1 LERANAERAFGSGRL
16 YKAVYPRR
24 WTSKGDRMPG
34 IGRITGIAI
43 MLLVGLVVGATA
55 KLLVPGKDPGGIV
68 TTSVLGVVGSLIG
81 GWIGYQLGM
90 QNGFALSVGGAVL
103 ILLGYRLLRRQDQR
117 G

>member
-1 LERANAERAFGSGRL
+1 
-16 YKAVYPRR
+16 
-24 WTSKGDRMPG
+24 MPG
-34 IGRITGIAI
+34 LGRVTGIAV

-90 QNGFALSVGGAVL
+90 QNGFLLSVGGAVL
-103 ILLGYRLLRRQDQR
+103 ILVGYRVLRRMDQR

>member
-1 LERANAERAFGSGRL
+1 
-16 YKAVYPRR
+16 
-24 WTSKGDRMPG
+24 MPG
-34 IGRITGIAI
+34 LGRVTGIAI

-103 ILLGYRLLRRQDQR
+103 ILVGYRFLRRVDQR

>member
-1 LERANAERAFGSGRL
+1 
-16 YKAVYPRR
+16 
-24 WTSKGDRMPG
+24 MPG
-34 IGRITGIAI
+34 IGRVTGIAI

-90 QNGFALSVGGAVL
+90 QNGFVLSVGGAVL

>member
-1 LERANAERAFGSGRL
+1 
-16 YKAVYPRR
+16 
-24 WTSKGDRMPG
+24 MPG
-34 IGRITGIAI
+34 LGRVTGIVV

-90 QNGFALSVGGAVL
+90 QNGFVLSVGGAVL
-103 ILLGYRLLRRQDQR
+103 ILVGYRLLRRLDQR